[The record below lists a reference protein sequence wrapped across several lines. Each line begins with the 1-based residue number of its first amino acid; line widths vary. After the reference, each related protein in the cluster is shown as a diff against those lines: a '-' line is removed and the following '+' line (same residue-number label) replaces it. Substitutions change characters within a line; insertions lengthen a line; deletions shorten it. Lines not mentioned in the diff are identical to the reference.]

1 MPITINTQSFVYKEQ
16 YNFARTYVYDGLKP
30 NLKGDIKV
38 DFNEIKTQIKTPT
51 RVNNVVQIRLLLGP
65 YTKPATLNTS
75 STIKW
80 RKKDTSFPAIYR
92 KFTLTQKIKLPDN
105 IPKIKKIISTDN
117 QLNIQSVKIYS
128 GRITVNFLLNT
139 CLVYQP
145 K

>member
-16 YNFARTYVYDGLKP
+16 YNFARTYVYEGLKP
-30 NLKGDIKV
+30 NLMGDIKV
-38 DFNEIKTQIKTPT
+38 DFSEIKTQMKTPT
-51 RVNNVVQIRLLLGP
+51 RVHNVIEVRLLLGP
-65 YTKPATLNTS
+65 YKKTSTVNTG

-80 RKKDTSFPAIYR
+80 RNKDTSFPAIYR
-92 KFTLTQKIKLPDN
+92 KFALTQKIKLPDN